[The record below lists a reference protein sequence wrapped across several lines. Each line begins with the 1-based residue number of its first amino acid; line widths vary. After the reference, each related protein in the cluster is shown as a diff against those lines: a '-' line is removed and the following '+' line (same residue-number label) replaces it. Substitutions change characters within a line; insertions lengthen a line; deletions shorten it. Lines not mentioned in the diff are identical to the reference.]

1 MPEIMELKP
10 SAKIPPDARRMK
22 TSPSTDSPE
31 IMELAVM
38 SPYASIAVMTKIS
51 ASASTADRLISSP
64 KRKGWGTVTPPKL
77 CTEVNHAHQPRH
89 DVARSQA
96 DDDGTH
102 AQVPVTASVEDQN
115 KYQYQSGQPYVA
127 QAAECSV
134 GLRYCT
140 ASAGRDTHLD
150 EAHADEG
157 HYDARHERGDNL
169 SCVLQQAADNHFYRS
184 GCHAR
189 SEDQCQSARGTR
201 SNDWADEREAGTLD
215 AQQPRTNKA
224 EAAALHEGGDARGD
238 EGHGYEIARCFSIK
252 FQCARDDEWRCD
264 DGHEDGQQML
274 QRGEE
279 SFAERW
285 AVVQT
290 IDEAVLRRRLWL
302 FFHISKM

>member
-10 SAKIPPDARRMK
+10 SAKMPPDARRMK
-22 TSPSTDSPE
+22 TSPSTGSPE

-51 ASASTADRLISSP
+51 ASASTADRLISNP
-64 KRKGWGTVTPPKL
+64 KRKGVGDGDTAETL
-77 CTEVNHAHQPRH
+77 YQIEVNHAHQPRH

-96 DDDGTH
+96 DDDGAH
-102 AQVPVTASVEDQN
+102 AQVPVAAAVEDQN
-115 KYQYQSGQPYVA
+115 KYQYQSGQTYVA

-134 GLRYCT
+134 GLGCRP
-140 ASAGRDTHLD
+140 ASAGRDAHLD

-189 SEDQCQSARGTR
+189 SEDQCQSARGAR
-201 SNDWADEREAGTLD
+201 SNDGADEREAGTLD
-215 AQQPRTNKA
+215 AKQPRSDKS

-238 EGHGYEIARCFSIK
+238 ESHGYQIARCFSIK
-252 FQCARDDEWRCD
+252 FQCARDDERRCD
-264 DGHEDGQQML
+264 DGHEDGQ
-274 QRGEE
+274 
-279 SFAERW
+279 
-285 AVVQT
+285 
-290 IDEAVLRRRLWL
+290 
-302 FFHISKM
+302 